1 VDRDVAR
8 FRVQV
13 YREMQREE
21 PDEERVVAAVDHV
34 QAAAHV
40 LQALG
45 GGHADWIRVEQQG
58 GCRSVVCFVDSTYDG
73 TSLVY
78 EASFHEGV

>member
-1 VDRDVAR
+1 MAR

-13 YREMQREE
+13 YREMQCEE
-21 PDEERVVAAVDHV
+21 ADEEQVVLAADHV
-34 QAAAHV
+34 HAAASV
-40 LQALG
+40 LRSVG

-58 GCRSVVCFVDSTYDG
+58 RCRSVVCFVDSTYDG

-78 EASFHEGV
+78 EASFHQ

>member
-1 VDRDVAR
+1 
-8 FRVQV
+8 
-13 YREMQREE
+13 
-21 PDEERVVAAVDHV
+21 
-34 QAAAHV
+34 
-40 LQALG
+40 
-45 GGHADWIRVEQQG
+45 VEQQG